1 LQVRNKLVYLYQQN
15 SPNMETITLKRT
27 QAGTWMKRYDDYETK
42 FARITKA
49 EALQS
54 IQTARETGRMFADDN
69 ENDSSGTPLVFGYQ
83 N

>member
-1 LQVRNKLVYLYQQN
+1 
-15 SPNMETITLKRT
+15 
-27 QAGTWMKRYDDYETK
+27 MKRYDDYETK
-42 FARITKA
+42 FTRITKA

-69 ENDSSGTPLVFGYQ
+69 ENHSSGTPLVFGYQ

>member
-1 LQVRNKLVYLYQQN
+1 
-15 SPNMETITLKRT
+15 METITLKRT
-27 QAGTWMKRYDDYETK
+27 QAGAWMKRYDDYETK

-54 IQTARETGRMFADDN
+54 IQTARETGRMFSDDN

>member
-1 LQVRNKLVYLYQQN
+1 
-15 SPNMETITLKRT
+15 
-27 QAGTWMKRYDDYETK
+27 MKKHDNYEAK
-42 FARITKA
+42 FTRITKA

-69 ENDSSGTPLVFGYQ
+69 ENDNSGTPLVFGYE